1 MKKQGY
7 LIAQNKGV
15 SAFFTSSSAYDRPS
29 WTPVTEA
36 TVYPTAEIAQNALS
50 KLLANGSYSARLVE
64 ASTMQFEFP
73 DEGPNKN
80 QKPITRTTDDL
91 PFDTSN
97 LGQNPLDINQS
108 EDGMEGRPED
118 EMTAGQEFDDEINL
132 DDDEIELEDG
142 SEDGSE
148 LGEEP
153 IDSNFP
159 PQEHED
165 HEQAFLSPIERKLMQ
180 GRRPVQ
186 PNGNGPV
193 RESFSVPKARQT
205 NSPADDNSTIATDL
219 KAPDKVKFKQD
230 TRNDRDT
237 NYAADIEPLY
247 QDVKVPANVM
257 SAIKDCID
265 TFNKAADF
273 NNGRDDSQAS
283 LALTVV
289 DALEMI
295 RDSLEQGTHEGL
307 KQAQIKIT
315 TLMNPI
321 TTNFPPELMDYLYK
335 SGRQPISLKAAFY
348 DKWTQRPRDI

>member
-7 LIAQNKGV
+7 LTAQNKGV
-15 SAFFTSSSAYDRPS
+15 SAFFTSSSAYDRPY
-29 WTPVTEA
+29 WTSLTEA

-50 KLLANGSYSARLVE
+50 KLLANGAYSARLVE
-64 ASTMQFEFP
+64 AASMQFEFP
-73 DEGPNKN
+73 DEGPNKD

-97 LGQNPLDINQS
+97 LGQNPLDLNQS
-108 EDGMEGRPED
+108 EDDLNQEPAED
-118 EMTAGQEFDDEINL
+118 EMTAGQDLEDEINL
-132 DDDEIELEDG
+132 DDDEIEL
-142 SEDGSE
+142 EDGSE

-159 PQEHED
+159 PQDQENN
-165 HEQAFLSPIERKLMQ
+165 EQSFMSPMERKMMQ
-180 GRRPVQ
+180 GRRPVM

-193 RESFSVPKARQT
+193 RESFSIPKAGQT
-205 NSPADDNSTIATDL
+205 NSPADDNTTIATDL
-219 KAPDKVKFKQD
+219 KSPEKVKFKQD
-230 TRNDRDT
+230 LRNDRDT

-247 QDVKVPANVM
+247 KDVKVPANVM
-257 SAIKDCID
+257 SAIKDSID

-335 SGRQPISLKAAFY
+335 SGRQPLSLKNAFY
-348 DKWTQRPRDI
+348 DKWDTRTREI